1 MEFILPEETKEIPVE
16 EGKLYD
22 LIIIGAGPAGM
33 TAAVYAA
40 RKKLDTLVISKDVG
54 GQPLLTSS
62 IENYM
67 GYQYITGQ
75 ELIEKFEDQVK
86 QFPVALLIGKEA
98 ENLASEEGE
107 FIVSTSNSQNF
118 KARSLVIASGTSSR
132 SLNVPGEREL
142 VGRGVSYCA
151 TCDAPL
157 FEEMEVAV
165 IGGGNSALTAVRDL
179 TKYANKIYL
188 IYLDLVADQILVEKA
203 EESEKVEFFPG
214 YTVKEIGGADKVEN
228 TVIKSKEGGE
238 ERKLPLDGVFIEI
251 GLIPNSQFAKDLVK
265 LNDLGEIMVDCE
277 CKTNVPGIF
286 AAGDVTDVPEKQIII
301 ASGEGAKAAL
311 SAYHFLED

>member
-1 MEFILPEETKEIPVE
+1 MEFILPEETKEVPVE

-40 RKKLDTLVISKDVG
+40 RKKLDTLVISKNVG

-86 QFPVALLIGKEA
+86 QFPLALLIGEEA
-98 ENLASEEGE
+98 ENLASEDEE
-107 FIVSTSNSQNF
+107 FIVTTTNGKSF
-118 KARSLVIASGTSSR
+118 KARSLIIASGKYSR
-132 SLNVPGEREL
+132 SLDVPGEEEL

-157 FEEMEVAV
+157 FSGTEVAV
-165 IGGGNSALTAVRDL
+165 IGGGNSALATVRDL
-179 TKYANKIYL
+179 TKYVKKIYL
-188 IYLDLVADQILVEKA
+188 IYLDLVADQIMVEKA
-203 EESEKVEFFPG
+203 KESDKVEFFPG
-214 YTVKEIGGADKVEN
+214 YTVKEIEGTNRVEN
-228 TVIKSKEGGE
+228 IVIKSKEGDE
-238 ERKLPLDGVFIEI
+238 ERKLSLDGVFIEI
-251 GLIPNSQFAKDLVK
+251 GLIPNSRFAEDLVK
-265 LNDLGEIMVDCE
+265 LNGLGEIVVDCE

-301 ASGEGAKAAL
+301 AAGEGAKAAL